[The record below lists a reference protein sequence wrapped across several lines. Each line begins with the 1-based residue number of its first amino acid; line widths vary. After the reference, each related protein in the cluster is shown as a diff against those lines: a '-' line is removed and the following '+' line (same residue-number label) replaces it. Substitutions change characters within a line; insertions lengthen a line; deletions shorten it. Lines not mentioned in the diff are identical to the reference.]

1 MSQRPLGSHGPTVSA
16 VGFGCMG
23 LTGSYGPV
31 DEADAQAVLRSAV
44 EAGVTLFD
52 TADAYADGD
61 NERLVGRTL
70 RPVRDRVVLATKFRN
85 ARMRDGSSRIDGSPQ
100 HVQHACDQS
109 LRRLGIETID
119 LYFQHRVD
127 RSVPIEETVGAM
139 SQLVAAG
146 KVRHVGLCEAGV
158 STIERAHAVHP
169 LAAVQTE
176 YSLWSRDVEQ
186 RVLPT
191 LQERGIG
198 LVAYSPLGRGFL
210 AGAVTDRSNLDES
223 DVRRRQ
229 PRFGD
234 DNLAHNLE
242 LLEQIKAI
250 AERNGVTSSQI
261 ALAWVLAQG
270 EGIVPIMGTSKPEH
284 LEENLAA
291 ADLSL
296 TDEDLAALRGLAE
309 AHGVAG
315 LRYPKAAMSNI
326 ET

>member
-1 MSQRPLGSHGPTVSA
+1 MRQRPLGSHGPTVGT

-31 DEADAQAVLRSAV
+31 DEADAQAVLRGAV

-52 TADAYADGD
+52 TADAYAEGD

-70 RPVRDRVVLATKFRN
+70 RPVRDRVVLATKFRS
-85 ARMRDGSSRIDGSPQ
+85 ARMRDGSTRIDGSPQ
-100 HVQHACDQS
+100 HVHHACDQS

-139 SQLVAAG
+139 SELVAAG

-191 LQERGIG
+191 LQELGIG

-210 AGAVTDRSNLDES
+210 AGAVTDRSSLDES

-229 PRFGD
+229 PRFED
-234 DNLAHNLE
+234 DNLTHNLT
-242 LLEQIKAI
+242 LLGQIKAI
-250 AERNGVTSSQI
+250 AERNGATSSQI

-284 LEENLAA
+284 LQENLAA

-296 TDEDLAALRGLAE
+296 TDVDLAVLRGLAE

-315 LRYPKAAMSNI
+315 PRYPEAAMTNI